1 MNNKILI
8 ACALVLVAVAAVV
21 LYVFDPSEYVLMPK
35 CPFKMLTGLDCPG
48 CGFQRAMH
56 ALLHG
61 HVAEAIR
68 FNVFLVV
75 AVPYLL
81 ALLVANFLCS
91 TDRKTKML
99 SVLESRTA
107 IWIYVVLY
115 VTWMVIRNV

>member
-91 TDRKTKML
+91 ADRKTKML

-107 IWIYVVLY
+107 IWTYVVLY
-115 VTWMVIRNV
+115 AAWMVIRNV

>member
-8 ACALVLVAVAAVV
+8 ACALVLMALAAVV

-81 ALLVANFLCS
+81 ALLVANFLC
-91 TDRKTKML
+91 TEHRKTKL
-99 SVLESRTA
+99 LAILESRTA
-107 IWIYVVLY
+107 IWTYVVLY
-115 VTWMVIRNV
+115 VAWMVIRNV

>member
-8 ACALVLVAVAAVV
+8 ACALVLMALAAVV
-21 LYVFDPSEYVLMPK
+21 LYVFDPSEYVFMPK

-81 ALLVANFLCS
+81 ALLVANFLC
-91 TDRKTKML
+91 TEHRKAKL
-99 SVLESRTA
+99 LAILESRTA

-115 VTWMVIRNV
+115 VAWMVIRNV

>member
-35 CPFKMLTGLDCPG
+35 CPFKLLTGWDCPG

-81 ALLVANFLCS
+81 ALLVANFLC
-91 TDRKTKML
+91 TADRKAKML
-99 SVLESRTA
+99 AVLESRTA

-115 VTWMVIRNV
+115 VTWMVVRNV

>member
-81 ALLVANFLCS
+81 ALLVANFLC
-91 TDRKTKML
+91 TEHHKTKL
-99 SVLESRTA
+99 LAILESRTA
-107 IWIYVVLY
+107 IWTYVVLY
-115 VTWMVIRNV
+115 VAWMVIRNV

>member
-8 ACALVLVAVAAVV
+8 ACALVLVAVTAVV

-81 ALLVANFLCS
+81 ALLVANFLC
-91 TDRKTKML
+91 TADRKAKML

-107 IWIYVVLY
+107 IWTYVVLY
-115 VTWMVIRNV
+115 VAWMVIRNV

>member
-81 ALLVANFLCS
+81 ALLVANFLC
-91 TDRKTKML
+91 TEHRKTKL
-99 SVLESRTA
+99 LAVLESRTA
-107 IWIYVVLY
+107 IWTYVVLY
-115 VTWMVIRNV
+115 VAWMVIRNV

>member
-8 ACALVLVAVAAVV
+8 ACAIVLVAVAAVV

-81 ALLVANFLCS
+81 ALLVANFLC
-91 TDRKTKML
+91 TEHRKAKL
-99 SVLESRTA
+99 LAVLESRTA
-107 IWIYVVLY
+107 IWTYVVLY
-115 VTWMVIRNV
+115 VAWMVIRNV

>member
-81 ALLVANFLCS
+81 ALLVANFLC
-91 TDRKTKML
+91 TEHRKAKL
-99 SVLESRTA
+99 LAILESRAA
-107 IWIYVVLY
+107 IWTYVVLY
-115 VTWMVIRNV
+115 VAWMVIRNV

>member
-35 CPFKMLTGLDCPG
+35 CPFKMLTGWDCPG

-81 ALLVANFLCS
+81 ALLVANFLC
-91 TDRKTKML
+91 TEHRKAKL
-99 SVLESRTA
+99 LAVLESRTA
-107 IWIYVVLY
+107 IWTYVVLY
-115 VTWMVIRNV
+115 VAWMVIRNV

>member
-35 CPFKMLTGLDCPG
+35 CLFKMLTGWDCPG

-91 TDRKTKML
+91 ADRKAKML
-99 SVLESRTA
+99 AILESRTA

-115 VTWMVIRNV
+115 VTWMVVRNV

>member
-8 ACALVLVAVAAVV
+8 ACAIVLVAVAAVV
-21 LYVFDPSEYVLMPK
+21 LYAFDPSEYVLMPK

-81 ALLVANFLCS
+81 ALLVANFLC
-91 TDRKTKML
+91 TEHRKAKL
-99 SVLESRTA
+99 LAILESRTA
-107 IWIYVVLY
+107 IWTYVVLY
-115 VTWMVIRNV
+115 VVWMVIRNV

>member
-81 ALLVANFLCS
+81 ALLVANFLC
-91 TDRKTKML
+91 TEHRKAKL
-99 SVLESRTA
+99 LAILESRTA
-107 IWIYVVLY
+107 IWTYVVLY
-115 VTWMVIRNV
+115 VAWMVIRNV

>member
-81 ALLVANFLCS
+81 ALLVANFLC
-91 TDRKTKML
+91 TEHRKAKL
-99 SVLESRTA
+99 LAVLESRTA
-107 IWIYVVLY
+107 IWTYVVLY
-115 VTWMVIRNV
+115 VAWMVIRNV

>member
-81 ALLVANFLCS
+81 ALLVANFLC
-91 TDRKTKML
+91 TEHRKAKL
-99 SVLESRTA
+99 LAVLESRTA
-107 IWIYVVLY
+107 IWTYVVLY
-115 VTWMVIRNV
+115 VAWMVVRNV

>member
-81 ALLVANFLCS
+81 ALLVANFLC
-91 TDRKTKML
+91 TEHRKAKL
-99 SVLESRTA
+99 LAVLESRTA
-107 IWIYVVLY
+107 IWTYVVLY
-115 VTWMVIRNV
+115 AAWMVIRNV

>member
-1 MNNKILI
+1 M
-8 ACALVLVAVAAVV
+8 AVAAVV

-35 CPFKMLTGLDCPG
+35 CPFKLLTGWDCPG

-91 TDRKTKML
+91 ADRKAKML

-115 VTWMVIRNV
+115 VTWMVVRNV

>member
-81 ALLVANFLCS
+81 ALLVANFLC
-91 TDRKTKML
+91 TEHRKTKL
-99 SVLESRTA
+99 LAILESRTA
-107 IWIYVVLY
+107 IWTYVVLY
-115 VTWMVIRNV
+115 VAWMVIRNV